1 MDIHFFKDALA
12 FRKWLEKNHAT
23 ASEVWVGYYKINS
36 GKKSLTYSDSVDQA
50 LCFGWIDGIRK
61 SVDECSYCNRFTPR
75 KKNSKWSDVNLD
87 KVKKLTEAGL
97 MKESGIK
104 IFSER
109 KKNDE
114 NKYSFEK
121 DSVVFDNK
129 FLQQFKTNKKA
140 WDFYMQLPPSYKKLL
155 THWIMSAKQEKTQLS
170 RLNKTIDDCEKH
182 IRAWDKYKK

>member
-155 THWIMSAKQEKTQLS
+155 THWIMSAKQ
-170 RLNKTIDDCEKH
+170 
-182 IRAWDKYKK
+182 